1 MKNATSGFII
11 AAAVYGV
18 WLLFK
23 IMAMLAFVFMPI
35 ILIAGALYFIGY
47 YAPKG
52 LHDDV
57 QAWLRERFDWL
68 DFNAP
73 KWSWGAIKMARGGL
87 NWLGIK
93 VHG

>member
-11 AAAVYGV
+11 AAAIYGV
-18 WLLFK
+18 WVLFK
-23 IMAMLAFVFMPI
+23 VVAMLAFVLMPV

-57 QAWLRERFDWL
+57 QKWLRARFDWL

-73 KWSWGAIKMARGGL
+73 KWAWGPIKMARSGL
-87 NWLGIK
+87 DWLGLK
-93 VHG
+93 VQG